1 MLKGEVAVRV
11 AICDDN
17 RMIRSITTQLLED
30 YSSQMSVD
38 FSISSFSSGEELLQS
53 SIKFEIV
60 LMDIELG
67 GIDGISTTSQ
77 IHQKNPDT
85 LVILLTSHIRRFKDG
100 YKVNAFRFMTKPINK
115 EEFYEYIGDAVA
127 EILGR
132 KIITLRKDGV
142 NVNTNLKNILYIS
155 AQQGY
160 TEVWT
165 AKDTYRSEN
174 SLVQWEE
181 LLDPKLFFR
190 CHKKY
195 LVNISQIEALSDE
208 ILLKSG
214 DIVEVS
220 RRKYPELRE
229 LFLNYNALH

>member
-1 MLKGEVAVRV
+1 MRV

-17 RMIRSITTQLLED
+17 RMIRSITTQLLQD
-30 YSSQMSVD
+30 YGSQMSVD
-38 FSISSFSSGEELLQS
+38 FNITPFSSGEELLQCS
-53 SIKFEIV
+53 DKFEIV

-67 GIDGISTTSQ
+67 GIDGICTTSL

-85 LVILLTSHIRRFKDG
+85 LVIILTSHVRRFKDG

-115 EEFYEYIGDAVA
+115 AEFFEYIGDAVA
-127 EILGR
+127 EVLGQ
-132 KIITLRKDGV
+132 KVITLRKNGV
-142 NVNTNLKNILYIS
+142 NINISLKYILYIS

-165 AKDTYRSEN
+165 AKDTYRSEY
-174 SLVQWEE
+174 SLVMWEQ
-181 LLDPKLFFR
+181 LLDSKLFFR

-195 LVNISQIEALSDE
+195 LVNISQIEKLSHD

-229 LFLNYNALH
+229 RLMNYSILH